1 LKKSIILGVTAAAA
15 LLAANPSASSASEG
29 NQFANAEV
37 KTQTFQVNNKNEL
50 QSIIDRFEKQ
60 YNISINESINLDQL
74 LQQEGMMKQAPEKQA
89 EQAPKAEA
97 PVEEKAEA
105 PEAKAPVEEKA
116 EAPEAEA
123 PVEEKT
129 EAPEAEAP
137 VEEKTEAPAETEAV
151 PSESKQAE
159 QAEPTKET
167 EADTGLSEFE
177 QQVVN
182 LTNEERAKAGL
193 PALEVD
199 TELSKVAQAKSEDM
213 RDNNYFAHNSPT
225 YGSPFDMMNQF
236 GVDYQS
242 AGENIA
248 KGQQTPEEVVNAWM
262 NSEGH
267 RKNIMNGSFTHIGV
281 GYVEEGNI
289 WTQQFIGK

>member
-37 KTQTFQVNNKNEL
+37 KTQTFQVNNINEV

-60 YNISINESINLDQL
+60 YNISINESVNLDQL

-105 PEAKAPVEEKA
+105 PKAEAPVEEKA

-129 EAPEAEAP
+129 EAP
-137 VEEKTEAPAETEAV
+137 AETEAA

-289 WTQQFIGK
+289 WTQQFISK

>member
-1 LKKSIILGVTAAAA
+1 MKKSIILGVTAAAA

-37 KTQTFQVNNKNEL
+37 KAQTFQVNNINEL
-50 QSIIDRFEKQ
+50 QSIVDRFEKQ

-74 LQQEGMMKQAPEKQA
+74 LQQKGMMKQVPEKQA
-89 EQAPKAEA
+89 EQAPK
-97 PVEEKAEA
+97 EEKAEA
-105 PEAKAPVEEKA
+105 PAEAKAPVEEKA
-116 EAPEAEA
+116 EAP
-123 PVEEKT
+123 K
-129 EAPEAEAP
+129 AEAP
-137 VEEKTEAPAETEAV
+137 VEEKTEAPAEAEPAPTE
-151 PSESKQAE
+151 SNQAE

-167 EADTGLSEFE
+167 EADNGLSEFE

-193 PALEVD
+193 PELEVD

>member
-1 LKKSIILGVTAAAA
+1 MKKSIILGVTAAAA
-15 LLAANPSASSASEG
+15 LLAANPSNSSANTG
-29 NQFANAEV
+29 DQQAVKAEV
-37 KTQTFQVNNKNEL
+37 NAQTFQVNNINEL
-50 QSIIDRFEKQ
+50 QSILDRFEKQ
-60 YNISINESINLDQL
+60 YNISIKDSINLDQL
-74 LQQEGMMKQAPEKQA
+74 FQQQGHAQPAQE
-89 EQAPKAEA
+89 EQSKKAEA
-97 PVEEKAEA
+97 PTKEPAQEQAQEQAEA
-105 PEAKAPVEEKA
+105 PQEATPSEAQA
-116 EAPEAEA
+116 E
-123 PVEEKT
+123 
-129 EAPEAEAP
+129 
-137 VEEKTEAPAETEAV
+137 EAPAPET
-151 PSESKQAE
+151 E
-159 QAEPTKET
+159 QAEPAKET
-167 EADTGLSEFE
+167 NEDTGLSEFE

-182 LTNEERAKAGL
+182 LTNAEREKAGL

>member
-1 LKKSIILGVTAAAA
+1 MKKSIILGVTAAAA

-37 KTQTFQVNNKNEL
+37 KAQTFQVNNINEL
-50 QSIIDRFEKQ
+50 QSILDRFEKQ
-60 YNISINESINLDQL
+60 YNISINDSINLDQL
-74 LQQEGMMKQAPEKQA
+74 LQQATEQAD
-89 EQAPKAEA
+89 QAPKAEA
-97 PVEEKAEA
+97 PVEEKAEAPKAKAPVEKAEA

-116 EAPEAEA
+116 EAP
-123 PVEEKT
+123 
-129 EAPEAEAP
+129 
-137 VEEKTEAPAETEAV
+137 AETEPV
-151 PSESKQAE
+151 PSESNQAE

-167 EADTGLSEFE
+167 EAETGLSEFE

-193 PALEVD
+193 SALEVD

>member
-1 LKKSIILGVTAAAA
+1 M
-15 LLAANPSASSASEG
+15 LAANPSASSASEG
-29 NQFANAEV
+29 HQFANAEV
-37 KTQTFQVNNKNEL
+37 KAQTFQVNNINEL
-50 QSIIDRFEKQ
+50 QSIVDRFEKQ
-60 YNISINESINLDQL
+60 YNISINDSINLDQL
-74 LQQEGMMKQAPEKQA
+74 LQQATEQA
-89 EQAPKAEA
+89 EQEPKAEA
-97 PVEEKAEA
+97 PVEEKTEA

-123 PVEEKT
+123 PVEEK
-129 EAPEAEAP
+129 A
-137 VEEKTEAPAETEAV
+137 APAETEAV

-167 EADTGLSEFE
+167 EAETGLSEFE

>member
-1 LKKSIILGVTAAAA
+1 MKKSLILGVTAAAA
-15 LLAANPSASSASEG
+15 LLAANPSTSSANTG
-29 NQFANAEV
+29 DHQFTHSEV
-37 KTQTFQVNNKNEL
+37 KAHTFQVKNMDEL

-60 YNISINESINLDQL
+60 YNLSIQDSINLGKLKQQKAQADQP
-74 LQQEGMMKQAPEKQA
+74 QSEKN
-89 EQAPKAEA
+89 
-97 PVEEKAEA
+97 
-105 PEAKAPVEEKA
+105 AK
-116 EAPEAEA
+116 
-123 PVEEKT
+123 
-129 EAPEAEAP
+129 
-137 VEEKTEAPAETEAV
+137 EAPA
-151 PSESKQAE
+151 QE
-159 QAEPTKET
+159 QAKAQPETQAAPTEQAK
-167 EADTGLSEFE
+167 ADEQAQSNKRDTQQESGLSEFE

-225 YGSPFDMMNQF
+225 NGSPFDMMNQF
-236 GVDYQS
+236 GIKYQS

-267 RKNIMNGSFTHIGV
+267 RKNIMNDSFTHIGV

>member
-1 LKKSIILGVTAAAA
+1 MKKSIILGVTAATA
-15 LLAANPSASSASEG
+15 LLAANPTTSSASTG
-29 NQFANAEV
+29 DNQFHAEV
-37 KTQTFQVNNKNEL
+37 KAHTFEVKNISEF
-50 QSIIDRFEKQ
+50 QSIIERFEKQ
-60 YNISINESINLDQL
+60 YNISIQGLDQL
-74 LQQEGMMKQAPEKQA
+74 QQQQLQAEQPQQKQAPAK
-89 EQAPKAEA
+89 EQAQ
-97 PVEEKAEA
+97 
-105 PEAKAPVEEKA
+105 PEQKEQATP
-116 EAPEAEA
+116 
-123 PVEEKT
+123 
-129 EAPEAEAP
+129 
-137 VEEKTEAPAETEAV
+137 
-151 PSESKQAE
+151 SKQAQPEQKE
-159 QAEPTKET
+159 QAAPSKQAQPEVQEPNKEQSKQ
-167 EADTGLSEFE
+167 ESSLSEFE

-182 LTNEERAKAGL
+182 LTNQEREKAGL

-199 TELSKVAQAKSEDM
+199 SELSKVAQAKSEDM

-236 GVDYQS
+236 GVEYQT

>member
-1 LKKSIILGVTAAAA
+1 MKKSIILGVTAAAA

-37 KTQTFQVNNKNEL
+37 KAQTFQVNNINEL
-50 QSIIDRFEKQ
+50 QSILDRFEKQ
-60 YNISINESINLDQL
+60 YNISINDSINLDQL
-74 LQQEGMMKQAPEKQA
+74 LQQATEQA

-97 PVEEKAEA
+97 PVEEKTEAPKAKGPVEEKAEA

-116 EAPEAEA
+116 
-123 PVEEKT
+123 
-129 EAPEAEAP
+129 
-137 VEEKTEAPAETEAV
+137 APAETEAV

-159 QAEPTKET
+159 QAEPTKEA
-167 EADTGLSEFE
+167 EAETGLSEFE

-182 LTNEERAKAGL
+182 LTNEERTKAGL

>member
-1 LKKSIILGVTAAAA
+1 MKKSIILGVTAAAA

-37 KTQTFQVNNKNEL
+37 KTQTFQVNNINEV
-50 QSIIDRFEKQ
+50 QSILDRFEKQ

-74 LQQEGMMKQAPEKQA
+74 LQQKGMLKQAPEKQA

-97 PVEEKAEA
+97 PK
-105 PEAKAPVEEKA
+105 
-116 EAPEAEA
+116 AEA
-123 PVEEKT
+123 PVEK
-129 EAPEAEAP
+129 
-137 VEEKTEAPAETEAV
+137 KTEAPAETEAV

-159 QAEPTKET
+159 QAEPTKEA

>member
-1 LKKSIILGVTAAAA
+1 MKKSIILGVTAAAA
-15 LLAANPSASSASEG
+15 LLATNPTTSSANTG
-29 NQFANAEV
+29 DNQFAHAEV
-37 KTQTFQVNNKNEL
+37 KAHTFEVKNINDL

-60 YNISINESINLDQL
+60 YNISIQGVDQL
-74 LQQEGMMKQAPEKQA
+74 QQQPQAEQPQQKQAPAK
-89 EQAPKAEA
+89 EQAQPEQK
-97 PVEEKAEA
+97 EKAT
-105 PEAKAPVEEKA
+105 P
-116 EAPEAEA
+116 
-123 PVEEKT
+123 
-129 EAPEAEAP
+129 
-137 VEEKTEAPAETEAV
+137 
-151 PSESKQAE
+151 SKQAQPEAQEPNKE
-159 QAEPTKET
+159 QSKQESS
-167 EADTGLSEFE
+167 LSEFE

-182 LTNEERAKAGL
+182 LTNQEREKAGL

-236 GVDYQS
+236 GVEYQS

>member
-1 LKKSIILGVTAAAA
+1 MD
-15 LLAANPSASSASEG
+15 
-29 NQFANAEV
+29 EV
-37 KTQTFQVNNKNEL
+37 
-50 QSIIDRFEKQ
+50 QSILDRFEKQ
-60 YNISINESINLDQL
+60 YNISINDSINLDQL
-74 LQQEGMMKQAPEKQA
+74 DQLLQQKEVKKEAPEKQA
-89 EQAPKAEA
+89 PAP
-97 PVEEKAEA
+97 EKAEA
-105 PEAKAPVEEKA
+105 PAPEKA
-116 EAPEAEA
+116 EAPAEQKANAPEKAEA
-123 PVEEKT
+123 P
-129 EAPEAEAP
+129 
-137 VEEKTEAPAETEAV
+137 APAQQQ
-151 PSESKQAE
+151 SEKQAE
-159 QAEPTKET
+159 PAKET
-167 EADTGLSEFE
+167 TADNGLSEFE

-182 LTNEERAKAGL
+182 LTNDERAKAGL

>member
-1 LKKSIILGVTAAAA
+1 MKKSIILGVTAAAA

-37 KTQTFQVNNKNEL
+37 KAQTFQVNNINEL
-50 QSIIDRFEKQ
+50 QSILDRFEKQ
-60 YNISINESINLDQL
+60 YNISINDSINLDQL
-74 LQQEGMMKQAPEKQA
+74 LQQATEQA

-97 PVEEKAEA
+97 PVEEKTEA
-105 PEAKAPVEEKA
+105 PEAKAPVEEKT
-116 EAPEAEA
+116 EAPEAKAPA
-123 PVEEKT
+123 PVEEK
-129 EAPEAEAP
+129 A
-137 VEEKTEAPAETEAV
+137 APAETEAA

-159 QAEPTKET
+159 QAEPAKET

-182 LTNEERAKAGL
+182 LTNDERAKAGL

>member
-1 LKKSIILGVTAAAA
+1 MKKSIILGVTAAAA

-116 EAPEAEA
+116 
-123 PVEEKT
+123 

>member
-1 LKKSIILGVTAAAA
+1 MKKSIILGVTAAAA
-15 LLAANPSASSASEG
+15 LLAANPSNSSANTG
-29 NQFANAEV
+29 DQHAVKAEV
-37 KTQTFQVNNKNEL
+37 NAQTFQVNNINEL
-50 QSIIDRFEKQ
+50 QSILDRFEKQ
-60 YNISINESINLDQL
+60 YNISIKDSINLDQL
-74 LQQEGMMKQAPEKQA
+74 FQQQGKTEQPAQE
-89 EQAPKAEA
+89 EQA
-97 PVEEKAEA
+97 EKAEA
-105 PEAKAPVEEKA
+105 PSEEPAKEHA
-116 EAPEAEA
+116 EAPQETTPSDAQAE
-123 PVEEKT
+123 
-129 EAPEAEAP
+129 
-137 VEEKTEAPAETEAV
+137 EAPAPET
-151 PSESKQAE
+151 E
-159 QAEPTKET
+159 QAEPAKET
-167 EADTGLSEFE
+167 NEDTGLSEFE

-182 LTNEERAKAGL
+182 LTNAEREKAGL

>member
-1 LKKSIILGVTAAAA
+1 MKKSIILGVTAAAA
-15 LLAANPSASSASEG
+15 LLAANPSTSSADTG
-29 NQFANAEV
+29 DNQFAHAEV
-37 KTQTFQVNNKNEL
+37 KAHTFQVKNMDEL

-60 YNISINESINLDQL
+60 YNINIQDSINLDQFK
-74 LQQEGMMKQAPEKQA
+74 QQNTKAEQPQTDKKAQEQAQAQPEQAAPTEQAQPA
-89 EQAPKAEA
+89 EQAQSNK
-97 PVEEKAEA
+97 EE
-105 PEAKAPVEEKA
+105 
-116 EAPEAEA
+116 
-123 PVEEKT
+123 T
-129 EAPEAEAP
+129 
-137 VEEKTEAPAETEAV
+137 
-151 PSESKQAE
+151 KQ
-159 QAEPTKET
+159 
-167 EADTGLSEFE
+167 DSGLSEFE

>member
-1 LKKSIILGVTAAAA
+1 MKKSLILGVTAAAA
-15 LLAANPSASSASEG
+15 LLAANPSTSSANTG
-29 NQFANAEV
+29 DHQFTHAEV
-37 KTQTFQVNNKNEL
+37 KAHTFQVKNMDEL

-60 YNISINESINLDQL
+60 YNVSIQDSINLGKL
-74 LQQEGMMKQAPEKQA
+74 KQQKAQA
-89 EQAPKAEA
+89 EQPQPEKNAE
-97 PVEEKAEA
+97 
-105 PEAKAPVEEKA
+105 
-116 EAPEAEA
+116 
-123 PVEEKT
+123 
-129 EAPEAEAP
+129 
-137 VEEKTEAPAETEAV
+137 EAPA
-151 PSESKQAE
+151 QE
-159 QAEPTKET
+159 QANAQPEEQAKSDEQ
-167 EADTGLSEFE
+167 AQSNKGDTQQESGLSEFE

>member
-1 LKKSIILGVTAAAA
+1 MKKSIILGVTAAAA

-37 KTQTFQVNNKNEL
+37 KAQTFQVNNINEL
-50 QSIIDRFEKQ
+50 QSILDRFEKQ
-60 YNISINESINLDQL
+60 YNISINDSINLDQL
-74 LQQEGMMKQAPEKQA
+74 LQQATEQA
-89 EQAPKAEA
+89 EQAPKAD
-97 PVEEKAEA
+97 
-105 PEAKAPVEEKA
+105 
-116 EAPEAEA
+116 A

-129 EAPEAEAP
+129 EAPKAKAPVEKAEAPKAEEP
-137 VEEKTEAPAETEAV
+137 VEEKAAPAKTEAA

-159 QAEPTKET
+159 QAEPAKET

-182 LTNEERAKAGL
+182 LTNDERAKAGL

>member
-1 LKKSIILGVTAAAA
+1 MKKSIILGVTAAAA
-15 LLAANPSASSASEG
+15 LLATNPTSSSAST
-29 NQFANAEV
+29 QPANVEV
-37 KTQTFQVNNKNEL
+37 KAQTFQVSNMDEL
-50 QSIIDRFEKQ
+50 QSILDRFEKQ
-60 YNISINESINLDQL
+60 YNVSINDTINLDQL
-74 LQQEGMMKQAPEKQA
+74 DHLLQQKEMKKQAPEKQA
-89 EQAPKAEA
+89 EKAAAPEKVEAPAEQKAEA
-97 PVEEKAEA
+97 P
-105 PEAKAPVEEKA
+105 
-116 EAPEAEA
+116 
-123 PVEEKT
+123 
-129 EAPEAEAP
+129 
-137 VEEKTEAPAETEAV
+137 APA
-151 PSESKQAE
+151 QQ
-159 QAEPTKET
+159 QAEPAKET
-167 EADTGLSEFE
+167 TADNGLSEFE

-182 LTNEERAKAGL
+182 LTNDERAKAGL

>member
-1 LKKSIILGVTAAAA
+1 MKKSIILGVTAAAA
-15 LLAANPSASSASEG
+15 LLAANPSNSSANTG
-29 NQFANAEV
+29 DQHAVKAEV
-37 KTQTFQVNNKNEL
+37 NAQTFQVNNINEL
-50 QSIIDRFEKQ
+50 QSILDRFENQ
-60 YNISINESINLDQL
+60 YNISIKDSINLDQL
-74 LQQEGMMKQAPEKQA
+74 FQQQGKT
-89 EQAPKAEA
+89 EQPAQE
-97 PVEEKAEA
+97 EQTEKAEA
-105 PEAKAPVEEKA
+105 PSEEPAKQA
-116 EAPEAEA
+116 EAQEATPSEAQPE
-123 PVEEKT
+123 
-129 EAPEAEAP
+129 
-137 VEEKTEAPAETEAV
+137 EAPAPET
-151 PSESKQAE
+151 E
-159 QAEPTKET
+159 QAEPAKET
-167 EADTGLSEFE
+167 NEDTGLSEFE

-182 LTNEERAKAGL
+182 LTNAEREKAGL

>member
-116 EAPEAEA
+116 
-123 PVEEKT
+123 

>member
-1 LKKSIILGVTAAAA
+1 MKKSIILGVTAAVA
-15 LLAANPSASSASEG
+15 LLAANPSNSSANTG
-29 NQFANAEV
+29 DQHAVKAEV
-37 KTQTFQVNNKNEL
+37 NAQTFQVNNINEL
-50 QSIIDRFEKQ
+50 QSILDRFEKQ
-60 YNISINESINLDQL
+60 YNISIKDSINLDQIF
-74 LQQEGMMKQAPEKQA
+74 QQQGNTEQPAQEEQA
-89 EQAPKAEA
+89 EKSEAPSEEPAKEQAEA
-97 PVEEKAEA
+97 QEA
-105 PEAKAPVEEKA
+105 TPSEAQPE
-116 EAPEAEA
+116 
-123 PVEEKT
+123 
-129 EAPEAEAP
+129 
-137 VEEKTEAPAETEAV
+137 EAPAPET
-151 PSESKQAE
+151 E
-159 QAEPTKET
+159 QAEPAKET
-167 EADTGLSEFE
+167 NEDTGLSEFE

-182 LTNEERAKAGL
+182 LTNAEREKAGL

>member
-1 LKKSIILGVTAAAA
+1 MKKSIILGVTAAAA

-37 KTQTFQVNNKNEL
+37 KAQTFQVNNINEL
-50 QSIIDRFEKQ
+50 QSILDRFEKQ
-60 YNISINESINLDQL
+60 YNISINDSINLDQL
-74 LQQEGMMKQAPEKQA
+74 LQKATEQA
-89 EQAPKAEA
+89 EQSPKAEA

-105 PEAKAPVEEKA
+105 PEAKAPVEEKT
-116 EAPEAEA
+116 EAPEAKA
-123 PVEEKT
+123 PVEEK
-129 EAPEAEAP
+129 A
-137 VEEKTEAPAETEAV
+137 APAETEAV

-167 EADTGLSEFE
+167 EAETGLSEFE

>member
-1 LKKSIILGVTAAAA
+1 MKKSIILGVTAATA
-15 LLAANPSASSASEG
+15 LLAANPTSSSAST
-29 NQFANAEV
+29 QPANVEV
-37 KTQTFQVNNKNEL
+37 KAQTFQVNNMDEL
-50 QSIIDRFEKQ
+50 QSILDRFEKQ
-60 YNISINESINLDQL
+60 YNVSINDSINLDQL
-74 LQQEGMMKQAPEKQA
+74 LQQKEMKKQAPE
-89 EQAPKAEA
+89 EQAPAEQKAEA
-97 PVEEKAEA
+97 PEKAEA
-105 PEAKAPVEEKA
+105 PAEQKA
-116 EAPEAEA
+116 EAPQKAEEAA
-123 PVEEKT
+123 PS
-129 EAPEAEAP
+129 PQQ
-137 VEEKTEAPAETEAV
+137 
-151 PSESKQAE
+151 SKE
-159 QAEPTKET
+159 QADPTKET
-167 EADTGLSEFE
+167 KADTGLSEFE

>member
-1 LKKSIILGVTAAAA
+1 MKKSLILGVTAAAA
-15 LLAANPSASSASEG
+15 LLAANPSTSSANTG
-29 NQFANAEV
+29 DNQFTHAEV
-37 KTQTFQVNNKNEL
+37 KAHTFQVKNMDEL

-60 YNISINESINLDQL
+60 YNVSIQDSINLGKL
-74 LQQEGMMKQAPEKQA
+74 KQQKAQA
-89 EQAPKAEA
+89 EQPQPEKNAE
-97 PVEEKAEA
+97 
-105 PEAKAPVEEKA
+105 
-116 EAPEAEA
+116 
-123 PVEEKT
+123 
-129 EAPEAEAP
+129 
-137 VEEKTEAPAETEAV
+137 EAPA
-151 PSESKQAE
+151 QE
-159 QAEPTKET
+159 QANAQPEEQAKSDEQ
-167 EADTGLSEFE
+167 AQSNKGDTQQESGLSEFE

>member
-37 KTQTFQVNNKNEL
+37 KTQTFQVNNINEV

-60 YNISINESINLDQL
+60 YNISINESVNLDQL

-105 PEAKAPVEEKA
+105 PK
-116 EAPEAEA
+116 AEA

-129 EAPEAEAP
+129 EAPKTEAP
-137 VEEKTEAPAETEAV
+137 VEEKTEAPAETEAA

-182 LTNEERAKAGL
+182 LTNEEREKAGL

>member
-1 LKKSIILGVTAAAA
+1 MKKSIILGVTAAAA
-15 LLAANPSASSASEG
+15 LLAANPSTSSADTG
-29 NQFANAEV
+29 DNQFAHAEV
-37 KTQTFQVNNKNEL
+37 KAHTFQVKNMDEL

-60 YNISINESINLDQL
+60 YNINIQDSINLDQFK
-74 LQQEGMMKQAPEKQA
+74 QQNTKAEQPQTDKKAQEQAQAQPQQAAPTEQAQPA
-89 EQAPKAEA
+89 EQAQSNK
-97 PVEEKAEA
+97 EE
-105 PEAKAPVEEKA
+105 
-116 EAPEAEA
+116 
-123 PVEEKT
+123 T
-129 EAPEAEAP
+129 
-137 VEEKTEAPAETEAV
+137 
-151 PSESKQAE
+151 KQ
-159 QAEPTKET
+159 
-167 EADTGLSEFE
+167 DSGLSEFE

>member
-1 LKKSIILGVTAAAA
+1 MSSLKQINIKVQLKKQAQAQPEAQAA
-15 LLAANPSASSASEG
+15 PSEQAQS
-29 NQFANAEV
+29 
-37 KTQTFQVNNKNEL
+37 NEQA
-50 QSIIDRFEKQ
+50 QSKKDET
-60 YNISINESINLDQL
+60 
-74 LQQEGMMKQAPEKQA
+74 QQE
-89 EQAPKAEA
+89 
-97 PVEEKAEA
+97 
-105 PEAKAPVEEKA
+105 
-116 EAPEAEA
+116 
-123 PVEEKT
+123 
-129 EAPEAEAP
+129 
-137 VEEKTEAPAETEAV
+137 
-151 PSESKQAE
+151 S
-159 QAEPTKET
+159 
-167 EADTGLSEFE
+167 GLSEFE

>member
-1 LKKSIILGVTAAAA
+1 MIISCCKKFHQLGGITLKKSIILGVTAAAA
-15 LLAANPSASSASEG
+15 LLAANPTTGS
-29 NQFANAEV
+29 ANAGDKQITLADVKAHTFEV
-37 KTQTFQVNNKNEL
+37 KNMNEL
-50 QSIIDRFEKQ
+50 QSVIDRFEKQ
-60 YNISINESINLDQL
+60 YNISIQGLDQL
-74 LQQEGMMKQAPEKQA
+74 QQTQQVDESQEKQAPAKEQA
-89 EQAPKAEA
+89 EQKEQATPAKQAQ
-97 PVEEKAEA
+97 
-105 PEAKAPVEEKA
+105 PEAQ
-116 EAPEAEA
+116 EASKEQ
-123 PVEEKT
+123 
-129 EAPEAEAP
+129 
-137 VEEKTEAPAETEAV
+137 
-151 PSESKQAE
+151 SEQQSS
-159 QAEPTKET
+159 
-167 EADTGLSEFE
+167 LSEFE

-182 LTNEERAKAGL
+182 LTNQEREKAGL
-193 PALEVD
+193 APLEVD
-199 TELSKVAQAKSEDM
+199 SELSKVAQAKSEDM

-236 GVDYQS
+236 GVEYQT

>member
-129 EAPEAEAP
+129 EAA
-137 VEEKTEAPAETEAV
+137 AETEAV

>member
-1 LKKSIILGVTAAAA
+1 MKKSIILGVTAAAA

-37 KTQTFQVNNKNEL
+37 KAQTFQVNNINEL
-50 QSIIDRFEKQ
+50 QSILDRFEKQ
-60 YNISINESINLDQL
+60 YNISINDSINLDQL
-74 LQQEGMMKQAPEKQA
+74 LQQATEQA
-89 EQAPKAEA
+89 EQAPKADA
-97 PVEEKAEA
+97 PVEEKTEA
-105 PEAKAPVEEKA
+105 PKAKAPVEEKA
-116 EAPEAEA
+116 EAPKAEE
-123 PVEEKT
+123 PVEEKA
-129 EAPEAEAP
+129 APA
-137 VEEKTEAPAETEAV
+137 KTEAA

-159 QAEPTKET
+159 QAEPAKET

-182 LTNEERAKAGL
+182 LTNDERAKAGL